1 MKRRRMVQNRIVNFD
16 FFCLGISV
24 LLSAFMVGG
33 RGDLLLLL
41 LLLLL
46 LEWIKGHSRD
56 TGNEFA
62 DMLAK
67 RGASN
72 RR

>member
-1 MKRRRMVQNRIVNFD
+1 M
-16 FFCLGISV
+16 
-24 LLSAFMVGG
+24 LSAFMVGG

-46 LEWIKGHSRD
+46 LEWIKGHSGD